1 MLFLIVFIKRTNLL
15 LLSLIFR
22 FYWNVL
28 GHIEGVKRV
37 ENLQKQ
43 EEIIKST
50 LKTIKSRIKDA
61 EVLRISLEKRLNSYY
76 KQVRRLKSLLDRINV
91 EKEHTKIDSNKHGK
105 TTDSLI
111 LKESKGKSN
120 VQCSSRIID
129 VRERKYGNVKESL
142 KKNGGNDKYDR
153 VERRVMNSVN
163 SKSHSTMYTKDTD
176 HIAKKKDW
184 KKSKKRVF
192 ERSFNMMDNVTIRN
206 KEKNVSFMNR
216 SPFDKSIGDRNS
228 VRSSSFHEMDSVIT
242 NASSHK
248 SGTTSGFNSR
258 TELREGG
265 IVFSYSAPVSQSSE
279 NLSSRSSIDS
289 TNDKSIK
296 RSKDV
301 FQFESDDDELIIKA
315 KKAKFKVKPNKLK
328 LPSAHDNTNFSH
340 DATSNLVG
348 WRSPRVQLTDIAPS
362 MFGGGITVYSP
373 YRSPIA
379 SLKNKLNLLSN
390 RDETETARR
399 NVGADKITSQE
410 EDTTDKD
417 DVSDNVKDS
426 VEDKTRQFDVKAKVE
441 TVRKIEKTTSKR
453 LLMGEGIKG
462 CFDNAENGGYSF
474 ENEHENS
481 SDLLFDV
488 GRTKKSRS
496 NIEISAMKQQSV
508 RESMIKGVHYPK
520 CLEEPGMASVV
531 TIGSF
536 TGSKS
541 KITSKVSQFEKQASC
556 SLMEP
561 IRSEAEIGMQDKD
574 TVRGAGTAKEMSV
587 VKAVSTENETASS
600 EKVKKQVPISGEML
614 LIRTQEP
621 GEKDTTVFK
630 EGSSRKPSEGG
641 INSLPLSVGSRNEK
655 RTILMS
661 HTSDSELSSTTNKN
675 KEGTPPSSS
684 LIMEKDVWKEAS
696 SRLKALINETV
707 KRNGNRSGQ
716 KSCSESVNSPVVVV
730 SHGNLELL
738 RHGLK
743 RSELDRGSMP
753 PSLHYRKLF
762 ESAII
767 WFSHPNLL
775 CLFFHQSIKCFT
787 SKSIYHK

>member
-1 MLFLIVFIKRTNLL
+1 M
-15 LLSLIFR
+15 
-22 FYWNVL
+22 
-28 GHIEGVKRV
+28 
-37 ENLQKQ
+37 
-43 EEIIKST
+43 
-50 LKTIKSRIKDA
+50 KTIKSRIKDA

-153 VERRVMNSVN
+153 VEKRVMNSVN

-176 HIAKKKDW
+176 HIAKKKEW

-192 ERSFNMMDNVTIRN
+192 ERSFNMMDNVTIRS
-206 KEKNVSFMNR
+206 KEKSINFMNR
-216 SPFDKSIGDRNS
+216 SPFDKSIGNRNP

-265 IVFSYSAPVSQSSE
+265 IVFSYSSLVSQSSE
-279 NLSSRSSIDS
+279 NLSSRSSINS

-296 RSKDV
+296 TSKDV
-301 FQFESDDDELIIKA
+301 FQFESDDDELIIKT

-328 LPSAHDNTNFSH
+328 LPSALDNTNFSH

-373 YRSPIA
+373 YKSPIA
-379 SLKNKLNLLSN
+379 SLKNKLNLLSS
-390 RDETETARR
+390 REETEIARR

-441 TVRKIEKTTSKR
+441 TVRKIEKTTGKK

-496 NIEISAMKQQSV
+496 NIEISAMKPQSV
-508 RESMIKGVHYPK
+508 RESMTKGVHYPK
-520 CLEEPGMASVV
+520 CLGEPRMANVV

-541 KITSKVSQFEKQASC
+541 IITSKVSQFEKQASC

-561 IRSEAEIGMQDKD
+561 IRSEVEIGMQDKD
-574 TVRGAGTAKEMSV
+574 TVRVTGTAKEMSV
-587 VKAVSTENETASS
+587 VKAVSTENETVSN
-600 EKVKKQVPISGEML
+600 EKVKKQVPVSGEML

-621 GEKDTTVFK
+621 GEKDTTVLK
-630 EGSSRKPSEGG
+630 EEGSSRKRSEGG
-641 INSLPLSVGSRNEK
+641 INSSPLSLGSRNEK

-661 HTSDSELSSTTNKN
+661 HTNDSELSSTASKN

-684 LIMEKDVWKEAS
+684 LIMENDVWKEAS

-716 KSCSESVNSPVVVV
+716 KSCSESVNSPMVVA
-730 SHGNLELL
+730 SHGNVELL

-767 WFSHPNLL
+767 WFSYPNLL
-775 CLFFHQSIKCFT
+775 SLLFHQSNNCFT